1 MSQSPLPL
9 CQKCPFV
16 SPLACQK
23 CTNKVLYYV
32 FFVPIKTPDLL
43 VLNGFL
49 ALSGCF
55 LSFNAFFPYFLR
67 NFSLHPIFLWYIF
80 SDFPPDNGEKTTV
93 YVKKVPE
100 VCRKSPYNMSK
111 MYSYHV
117 GKVPATCRKRPI
129 YMSEMSLMH
138 VANVP
143 ITCQKRPFQRWLG
156 IKKIPSNRHFFMTS
170 TPP

>member
-1 MSQSPLPL
+1 MSKMSQSPLPL

-67 NFSLHPIFLWYIF
+67 IFSLHPIFCGIYFPIF
-80 SDFPPDNGEKTTV
+80 HRTTG
-93 YVKKVPE
+93 K
-100 VCRKSPYNMSK
+100 NQLFMSK
-111 MYSYHV
+111 KSRKYV
-117 GKVPATCRKRPI
+117 GKVLITCQKCTRT
-129 YMSEMSLMH
+129 MSEKSRQH
-138 VANVP
+138 VANVLFICRKCP
-143 ITCQKRPFQRWLG
+143 LCMSQ
-156 IKKIPSNRHFFMTS
+156 TS
-170 TPP
+170 Q